1 MPGIA
6 KFVECSYRQHARNDV
21 NEALTSLLHSALV
34 LPSLTPARL
43 VMEHVMLVALLHANV
58 GTEVRH
64 AMLTS
69 RHVTSSS
76 LLYTKM
82 PLLQVGAHILQ
93 STVRAFA
100 TSYSR

>member
-6 KFVECSYRQHARNDV
+6 RFVEGSYRQHARNDV

-58 GTEVRH
+58 GTEVCH
-64 AMLTS
+64 DMFVSCHVMS
-69 RHVTSSS
+69 RRSVN
-76 LLYTKM
+76 
-82 PLLQVGAHILQ
+82 
-93 STVRAFA
+93 FA
-100 TSYSR
+100 NWWSYIGFAINWAPV